1 MRRGILLVLV
11 PALFVAAC
19 GSATSEGTPDPQ
31 TATVVDGRFE
41 LRFTVDRV
49 TLKPEDDITGTA
61 ELRMN
66 AGGSGAL
73 SGSSQLFGFEFA
85 EVGGE
90 HRIVTPVYTADCAP
104 HQVGSDSPLT
114 TPIVK
119 SGGTVGDGP
128 NDAFVRDFL
137 EGRAIHLPAGQWDIT
152 AIAGF
157 IDGRSCSGQPHTIR
171 ATVRVTVAG

>member
-1 MRRGILLVLV
+1 VRRGILLVLV
-11 PALFVAAC
+11 PALLVAAC
-19 GSATSEGTPDPQ
+19 GSSTSQGTPDPQ

-41 LRFTVDRV
+41 LRFTVDRT
-49 TLKPEDDITGTA
+49 TLKPDDSITGTA

-90 HRIVTPVYTADCAP
+90 HRVVTPAYRSDCAP

-114 TPIVK
+114 TGIVK
-119 SGGTVGDGP
+119 SGRTVGNGP

-137 EGRAIHLPAGQWDIT
+137 EGREVHLPAGQWDIT

-157 IDGRSCSGQPHTIR
+157 IDGRACSGQPHAIR
-171 ATVRVTVAG
+171 ATVRVTVAA